1 MAISDYHIRLPCSL
15 VILMDVA
22 VVLQTIVQ
30 PIWGSQDYFGHKIL
44 SIKIISGSSMDAEYS
59 CLYYIVPSPPLYRCN
74 EESSSYLVCSSN
86 NSTGMMSDVGAINGT
101 QPMIPGTDVLDQL
114 GVTLPF
120 YGMYLLLIGSGLI
133 YRILAYFALRYLHRG
148 HH

>member
-1 MAISDYHIRLPCSL
+1 
-15 VILMDVA
+15 
-22 VVLQTIVQ
+22 
-30 PIWGSQDYFGHKIL
+30 
-44 SIKIISGSSMDAEYS
+44 MDAEYS
-59 CLYYIVPSPPLYRCN
+59 CSYYNILTPPLYRCN
-74 EESSSYLVCSSN
+74 EESLVCSSN

-120 YGMYLLLIGSGLI
+120 YGVYLPLIGSGLI

>member
-1 MAISDYHIRLPCSL
+1 MLNCTRPLL
-15 VILMDVA
+15 R
-22 VVLQTIVQ
+22 
-30 PIWGSQDYFGHKIL
+30 
-44 SIKIISGSSMDAEYS
+44 
-59 CLYYIVPSPPLYRCN
+59 LYRCN
-74 EESSSYLVCSSN
+74 EESSSYLVCSAAN
-86 NSTGMMSDVGAINGT
+86 NSTGMMMPEDVAINET

>member
-1 MAISDYHIRLPCSL
+1 MH
-15 VILMDVA
+15 
-22 VVLQTIVQ
+22 
-30 PIWGSQDYFGHKIL
+30 
-44 SIKIISGSSMDAEYS
+44 IISVSLRDAEYLITT
-59 CLYYIVPSPPLYRCN
+59 LYPPLLLPLHRCN
-74 EESSSYLVCSSN
+74 EESSSYLICSAN
-86 NSTGMMSDVGAINGT
+86 NSTGMMSDVAINGT
-101 QPMIPGTDVLDQL
+101 QPMIPGTDVLEQL